1 MTDASVARR
10 AGPAAHTR
18 PAEEAELCQWA
29 APAEETRPGGQA
41 SLADWTGPAFELP
54 TELEASEPPEARGL
68 TRDAVRMLV
77 ASRASRRLAHA
88 TFFELPL
95 HLAEGD
101 LVVINTS
108 GTLAAEVSGVD
119 QAGRQLDVHLS
130 SRLPAGLWAVE
141 LRVQNRPYFT
151 AAAGDIIELPAG
163 GKVTLLGPHA
173 RYREGV
179 RLWVATVDTPKSLT
193 AYLAANGRPIKYG
206 YVHGEWPISAY
217 QNVYVTE
224 PGSAE
229 MPSAGR
235 PFSPEVITRLVA
247 RGIGV
252 TPILLHTGVA
262 SLEAGELPYPEFFKV
277 PAVTAHRVNAARH
290 DGGRVIAVGT
300 TVVRALET
308 VVDPTGR
315 VRPGSGWT
323 DTIVTPSVPVR
334 SVDGLLTG
342 WHEPEAT
349 HLAMLEAIAGRD
361 LLERSYTVALEEG
374 YLWHEF
380 GDVHLVLP

>member
-1 MTDASVARR
+1 MTAASVTDRV
-10 AGPAAHTR
+10 GPKQGSVPAA
-18 PAEEAELCQWA
+18 
-29 APAEETRPGGQA
+29 
-41 SLADWTGPAFELP
+41 GPAFELP
-54 TELEASEPPEARGL
+54 SHLEASEPPEARGL

-77 ASRASRRLAHA
+77 ASKSTGALAHA
-88 TFFELPL
+88 TFSELPSYL
-95 HLAEGD
+95 REGD

-119 QAGRQLDVHLS
+119 SDGRRLDVHLS
-130 SRLPAGLWAVE
+130 TQLPAGLWTVE
-141 LRVQNRPYFT
+141 LRTNGRPHFT
-151 AAAGDIIELPAG
+151 ACAGDVIELPAG
-163 GKVTLLGPHA
+163 GVVTLLAPHA
-173 RYREGV
+173 HHREGI
-179 RLWVATVDTPKSLT
+179 RLWVATVETPTALT
-193 AYLAANGRPIKYG
+193 TYLAAHGRPIKYG
-206 YVHGEWPISAY
+206 YVHGEWPITAY

-235 PFSPEVITRLVA
+235 PFSPDVITRLVA
-247 RGIGV
+247 KGVGV

-262 SLEAGELPYPEFFKV
+262 SLEAGEPPYSEYFRV
-277 PAVTAHRVNAARH
+277 PAATAHRVNAARH

-308 VVDPTGR
+308 VVDGTGD
-315 VRPGSGWT
+315 VHPATGWT
-323 DTIVTPSVPVR
+323 DTIVTPARAVR

-342 WHEPEAT
+342 WHEPEAS

-361 LLERSYTVALEEG
+361 LVDRSYTVALEEG